1 MEILLIGNGFDLAHG
16 LPTKYRD
23 FLDFCQG
30 VEILLSEDFSHHR
43 DEKKAIKQLIRYDKK
58 LSESLREDAS
68 PQVRSSLISAF
79 YHINGS
85 FIPFTVMQM
94 EEDLR
99 QRSALQE
106 LHALINPNTWIEYFM
121 QRSSRFRE
129 NWIDFES
136 EISSVIQL
144 LDAFHADSFSQQ
156 VGNGTSVLMENAV
169 RSLLKASNLTL
180 SGPIESILREEALSS
195 HKAFQGAATESFIN
209 FLNEEL
215 VKLIR
220 ALEIYISVFINNST
234 IERKNPDI
242 DQLHP
247 DHVLSFNYSDT
258 YERVYGSGESI
269 KYDYIH
275 GKAEL
280 DNTKDSCNL
289 VLGID
294 EYLDDDRKN
303 TDLRFLSFKK
313 FYQRI
318 YKSTDSQYWNW
329 IDEIKRNEEPS
340 TLYIFGHS
348 LDITDRDVLQALIC
362 CPHMQTK
369 IFYYRESE
377 DDKQKLG
384 KLIRNLLLLLGQE
397 ELIRRTSGM
406 NRTIEFIPQTITT

>member
-30 VEILLSEDFSHHR
+30 IEVLFSEHFAFTD
-43 DEKKAIKQLIRYDKK
+43 DYMEKLKK
-58 LSESLREDAS
+58 VLGKDIS
-68 PQVRSSLISAF
+68 PQVFRICELAHIFMDDSAISSNKNSCRVPSNISVIIPVLSEINNIYKLI
-79 YHINGS
+79 HK
-85 FIPFTVMQM
+85 
-94 EEDLR
+94 
-99 QRSALQE
+99 
-106 LHALINPNTWIEYFM
+106 NTWIHFFI
-121 QRSSRFRE
+121 RRASLIGE

-136 EISSVIQL
+136 EISTVIQA
-144 LDAFHADSFSQQ
+144 LDLIQGLKIDNPFECGDSNIRLAANIATKIAKAAKWS
-156 VGNGTSVLMENAV
+156 
-169 RSLLKASNLTL
+169 SLQDTL
-180 SGPIESILREEALSS
+180 QDKDNHPFNK
-195 HKAFQGAATESFIN
+195 H
-209 FLNEEL
+209 LNEEL
-215 VKLIR
+215 AKLIR
-220 ALEIYISVFINNST
+220 ALEIYISGFINTST
-234 IERKNPDI
+234 IEQKNSDI

-258 YERVYGSGESI
+258 YERVYGSGKSI
-269 KYDYIH
+269 AYDYIH

-280 DNTKDSCNL
+280 GNTKDSCNL

-294 EYLDDDRKN
+294 EYLDDEQKN
-303 TDLRFLSFKK
+303 TNVRFLTFKK

-329 IDEIKRNEEPS
+329 IDEIKRNYEPS

-369 IFYYRESE
+369 IYYHRKSE
-377 DDKQKLG
+377 DDKQALG
-384 KLIRNLLLLLGQE
+384 KLIHNLIRILGQE
-397 ELIRRTSGM
+397 ELIQRTSGA